1 MSRIK
6 SWLTPPAFEDE
17 IKTQQAYLL
26 HVILWTLICVPVIY
40 LLFMFVK
47 GTGYPGRA
55 LIQSAFGETVNIIL
69 LLMLRRGYVR
79 AASILQVS
87 AFWLFFTVTAVTG
100 NGVRGEAYLLGY
112 SLVIAIAGM
121 LLGAT
126 GASIFTFLSLLAG
139 ALMVYGHMSG
149 LLVTQF
155 ESTALTAWVISLLL
169 FPVGAVLQHLGSRI
183 IRTSLDRARASEA
196 RYRLIAQV
204 SSNYT
209 FSTAIDE
216 GGHMRLN
223 WVAGAL
229 ENITGYNF
237 DDYVA
242 AGGWLKQLHPDD
254 VEKDRQALDRLK
266 ANQRVIHDIRTYQK
280 DGQVRWVRVFAHP
293 VWDEGQ
299 NRLIGIVGSVH
310 DIAEQKATEIA
321 LMRERDLLQRLMDT
335 IPDTIYFKDTE
346 SRFVRINET
355 QARFLGLTDARA
367 AIGKTDLDFQPPD
380 LARQFMAEEKQI
392 LQTGQPVVNRLEL
405 NPTRDG
411 RPRWLSATKVPVRDS
426 AGHIIGII
434 GISRDVT
441 EQKLAEEHKERRR
454 AMLEKVV
461 LLGQQLTEVSD
472 LRTTLEKIWHGVR
485 NTLGFD
491 RVGIF
496 LYNSQRHTME
506 GSLGTN
512 ILGELVDES
521 ADSYLIDEGDAKSND
536 FKRVLSAPDGVYF
549 THDYPADHNLPPEHE
564 VSRVGA
570 YVSVAAWAG
579 SKPVAIICADHLIT
593 RQPIAEEQVEALR
606 LCAGYAALAI
616 ENARLNDARQS
627 LIEELEAKNAELERF
642 TYTVSHD
649 LKSPLVTI
657 TGFLGFLEKDAMA
670 GETARVSHT
679 IHRIN
684 NAAFRMQDL
693 LNDLLELSRI
703 GRLMNPPEE
712 IPFREIVNEAVDRVH
727 GHLDQ
732 INALI
737 EIQSDLPDVH
747 GDRVRLIEVVQNLL
761 ENAAKYSRIGVKP
774 RIEIGAQVEGGPQ
787 VTFYVK
793 DNGIGIAPEYH
804 ENIFGLFN
812 KLDPRAEGTG
822 IGLTLVKRIIE
833 VHGGKIWVESEA
845 GNGATFYFTL
855 PTTQQKE

>member
-392 LQTGQPVVNRLEL
+392 FQTGQPVVNRLEL

-606 LCAGYAALAI
+606 LFAGYAALAI

-761 ENAAKYSRIGVKP
+761 ENAAKYSRMGVKP
-774 RIEIGAQVEGGPQ
+774 RIEIGAQLEGGPQ
-787 VTFYVK
+787 ATFYVK